1 MLQRLHKRESPALG
15 SARARSAHTNSAR
28 PIILTNGDWQVTRH
42 FKMEEVEFHDDVSSV
57 SSK

>member
-42 FKMEEVEFHDDVSSV
+42 FKMEEVEFHDDVSV
-57 SSK
+57 K